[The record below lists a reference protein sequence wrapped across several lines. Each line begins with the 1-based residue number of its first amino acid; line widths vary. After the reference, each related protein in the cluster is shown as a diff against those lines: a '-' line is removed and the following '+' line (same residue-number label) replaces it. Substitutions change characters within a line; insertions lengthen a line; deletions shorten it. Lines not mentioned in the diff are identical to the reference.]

1 MRVEPWRRTL
11 NQQDSAVYGRY
22 HCQPLPR
29 PSDPRC
35 CHHATP
41 PPGDHVRQGASILC
55 KHGHGAGRETRCNP
69 DSHRASCPAT
79 GLRLGGHTYTTFSH
93 QLIANTQ
100 WWRQTSSWRTE
111 PTLRQCGRHHH
122 HPSHPA
128 SSVNRQATHMPPAW
142 PNVLPAIPATH
153 DLVKAVSAAAGEGDA
168 ACIPLTSHPLR
179 RHPALPEPSWDD
191 TRRSFSPAWMSCNQQ

>member
-1 MRVEPWRRTL
+1 MSGTASGYQHGGSTLHTCGGAAAMRVEPWRRTL

-93 QLIANTQ
+93 QLITTTLHTQ
-100 WWRQTSSWRTE
+100 PAQSTGRQ
-111 PTLRQCGRHHH
+111 PTCRPHGLMCFQLFQQPMTLSRLSALRLGRGMLH
-122 HPSHPA
+122 
-128 SSVNRQATHMPPAW
+128 VY
-142 PNVLPAIPATH
+142 L
-153 DLVKAVSAAAGEGDA
+153 
-168 ACIPLTSHPLR
+168 
-179 RHPALPEPSWDD
+179 
-191 TRRSFSPAWMSCNQQ
+191 